1 MTGFTA
7 VLLYAAWTLAL
18 MLIYA
23 FPRVPLIL
31 AGKKTV
37 DAYSRSAVNTDL
49 PMLLRANHAH
59 ANCVENFPIFAAV
72 VVVAA
77 LMQKSAVVDAFAAY
91 VLYARVAQSV
101 THLIGANF
109 PLVMIRATFFLVQ
122 VGLIL
127 YMIWQ
132 LLH

>member
-1 MTGFTA
+1 MSGFTA
-7 VLLYAAWTLAL
+7 VLLYAVWMLVL
-18 MLIYA
+18 MLMYA

-31 AGKKTV
+31 TGKKKV
-37 DAYSRSAVNTDL
+37 EAYSRSAPNTDPAFL
-49 PMLLRANHAH
+49 MRAQHAH

-77 LMQKSAVVDAFAAY
+77 LMQKSAVVDALAAY
-91 VLYARVAQSV
+91 VLYARIAQSSI
-101 THLIGANF
+101 HLVSASF
-109 PLVMIRATFFLVQ
+109 VPVLLRATFFLVQ

-127 YMIWQ
+127 WMIWQ